1 MSENAQY
8 VLVAAMT
15 VSIPISLLAFGV
27 YKVWRITAKGNF
39 SFNAYPHRSVKDV
52 YNNSMYKDSMK
63 AHGLNRRLMTLLV
76 DLHDMRYRG
85 DWAKTSDDA
94 KFYGFFLANT
104 GHLWFCFQFPLIRK
118 VLTAVTVNIATP
130 ILNASFM
137 TALFWVDCIVAV
149 FFRGHRDHA
158 VNFSGALT
166 AVGNSCAV
174 LLLALP
180 SFLPP
185 EWVPGWVSGPH
196 VILLTSACTAV
207 AAVAALIEPVA
218 SLISGSGRLLTKVFN
233 TCGCLAAGALLK
245 VLQTSVFARFQRIF
259 FTRSKKN
266 IEEKLQKNK
275 VSRHERRKS
284 SVSTDTRLLR
294 ELHEHHP
301 VQGHEENTQILVS
314 LKFERDYAELKEED
328 VTSFKLEVEADL
340 IDVLRHLVVHV
351 ECRQLR

>member
-1 MSENAQY
+1 
-8 VLVAAMT
+8 MT
-15 VSIPISLLAFGV
+15 VCIPISLLAFGV
-27 YKVWRITAKGNF
+27 YKVWGITAKGNLSF
-39 SFNAYPHRSVKDV
+39 SAYPHRSVKDV
-52 YNNSMYKDSMK
+52 YNDSMK
-63 AHGLNRRLMTLLV
+63 AHGLHRRLMTLLV

-130 ILNASFM
+130 VLNASFM
-137 TALFWVDCIVAV
+137 TALFWVDCVVAV
-149 FFRGHRDHA
+149 FFRGHRDHV

-166 AVGNSCAV
+166 TVGNSCAV

-180 SFLPP
+180 SFLPL
-185 EWVPGWVSGPH
+185 EWVPGWVLGPY

-218 SLISGSGRLLTKVFN
+218 SLISGSVRLLVKFFN
-233 TCGCLAAGALLK
+233 TCECLAVGALLT

-259 FTRSKKN
+259 FTRSKN
-266 IEEKLQKNK
+266 SMTEKLKK
-275 VSRHERRKS
+275 DEVSRHAHRNS
-284 SVSTDTRLLR
+284 DVSTDARLSR

-301 VQGHEENTQILVS
+301 VQGHEKNTQILVS
-314 LKFERDYAELKEED
+314 LKLEGDYSELKEED
-328 VTSFKLEVEADL
+328 VTPFKLEVEADL
-340 IDVLRHLVVHV
+340 IDVLQHLVVHV
-351 ECRQLR
+351 ECRDLRYHIHKKAQHTHKYAQA